1 MQTSA
6 ETSKKPRS
14 KKQSTPVGGK
24 PAFSKSRSDQMYRS
38 IFENALEGIFQTT
51 PTGQYI
57 NVNPALAKMYGY
69 DSIPDLIKGL
79 THIDNQLYVNPHRR
93 DEFISLMREHG
104 VVRAFESEIYRKDKS
119 IIWISENARAVFDEN
134 KKLLYYEGMVEDIT
148 ERKRLEMEL
157 QAAMIAAEAAN
168 RMKSEFLANMSHEIR
183 TPMNGVIGMTDLLL
197 MTELSPEQRDFANT
211 VRISGE
217 ALLTVIN
224 DILDF
229 SKVEAGKLE
238 LEHLDVDLRDTVED
252 VARLLAIQAHAKGLE
267 VTAQIDPK
275 LPDVVKGDA
284 GRIRQVLLNLAGNA
298 VKFTQHGEVSIALDI
313 VEQNESSVL
322 VRCEVRDTG
331 IGIPAERLGSLFKP
345 FTQVDGSTT
354 RRFGGTGLGLSL
366 RAA

>member
-1 MQTSA
+1 VAIRRGKNVKSVAAAQVCALFITVAISVA
-6 ETSKKPRS
+6 HTGALKS
-14 KKQSTPVGGK
+14 PV
-24 PAFSKSRSDQMYRS
+24 A
-38 IFENALEGIFQTT
+38 A
-51 PTGQYI
+51 
-57 NVNPALAKMYGY
+57 AC
-69 DSIPDLIKGL
+69 GL
-79 THIDNQLYVNPHRR
+79 VIAYA
-93 DEFISLMREHG
+93 G
-104 VVRAFESEIYRKDKS
+104 VVHGR
-119 IIWISENARAVFDEN
+119 RAVIGSALGFVMYYT
-134 KKLLYYEGMVEDIT
+134 LLFVLRDRIQLPSMVSPDQQDAFALGIVFSMILPLAAIVVTFLRAQEEKECALLAT
-148 ERKRLEMEL
+148 NHELEHARNVAERATR
-157 QAAMIAAEAAN
+157 A
-168 RMKSEFLANMSHEIR
+168 KSEFLANMSHEIR
-183 TPMNGVIGMTDLLL
+183 TPMNGVIGMAGLLL
-197 MTELSPEQRDFANT
+197 ETSLNGTQRDYAET
-211 VRISGE
+211 VRDSAN